1 MNKPTLVALYLLAAS
16 TATQAATIAWSS
28 QLYTVNGSSGE
39 SLDTGLFVTTGTQ
52 ILAENVG
59 GSALVFDGI
68 NFTAGSIAFAGGT
81 YNGFHDNTNSP
92 LSSTGIYGNN
102 TPDTVTLTGLT
113 IGAVYRIQALVYDG
127 RGGFVGRTVEFDG
140 TNMGQYA
147 NGTPNVNWGPGLLVT
162 GNFTADATTQNF
174 TIEAFNGTSSVG
186 GQLNALLLHQVPEP
200 SGLLLGG
207 LGMLLGVMRRRR

>member
-1 MNKPTLVALYLLAAS
+1 M
-16 TATQAATIAWSS
+16 
-28 QLYTVNGSSGE
+28 
-39 SLDTGLFVTTGTQ
+39 DTGLIATTGTQ

-59 GSALVFDGI
+59 GPALTFDGI
-68 NFTAGSIAFAGGT
+68 SFTAGSIVFSGGT
-81 YNGFHDNTNSP
+81 FGGFYSGASP
-92 LSSTGIYGNN
+92 LAATGTYGNN
-102 TPDTVTLTGLT
+102 SPNTVTLTGLT
-113 IGAVYRIQALVYDG
+113 SGEVYRIQALVFDG
-127 RGGFVGRTVEFDG
+127 RGAQTGRTVEFDG

-147 NGTPNVNWGPGLLVT
+147 NGVINVSWGPGLLVT

-174 TIEAFNGTSSVG
+174 TIEAFSGASSVG